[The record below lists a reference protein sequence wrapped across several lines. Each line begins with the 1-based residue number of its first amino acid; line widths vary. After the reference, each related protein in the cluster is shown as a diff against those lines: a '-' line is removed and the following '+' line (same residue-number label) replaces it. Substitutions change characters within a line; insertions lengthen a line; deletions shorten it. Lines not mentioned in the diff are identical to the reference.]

1 LFPRIRTTT
10 IFPATNTEITT
21 EDFLKLLLKAKKIEL
36 KTKNAFLSMS
46 VLVLIECLI
55 IKKYYIAAKND
66 VTAIGLCSC

>member
-36 KTKNAFLSMS
+36 KTKNDFLSKL
-46 VLVLIECLI
+46 VLVLTAVI
-55 IKKYYIAAKND
+55 ND
-66 VTAIGLCSC
+66 YDEPSQTEL

>member
-36 KTKNAFLSMS
+36 KTKNDFLSKS
-46 VLVLIECLI
+46 VLAL
-55 IKKYYIAAKND
+55 
-66 VTAIGLCSC
+66 TAVINGYDEPSQTKL

>member
-36 KTKNAFLSMS
+36 KTKNDFLSKS
-46 VLVLIECLI
+46 VLAL
-55 IKKYYIAAKND
+55 
-66 VTAIGLCSC
+66 TSAINGYD